1 MEIQP
6 SLKTVL
12 KRLRLSGIMLTLID
26 RCAYAQKAKLS
37 PTEFLELVLQDEIDR
52 RDQVGL
58 DLRLRRAQFE
68 EEQTFE
74 GFDWDAPVTFDR
86 DRVRDLFGLGFI
98 DRHEDVIFMGPAGVG
113 KTFLASALGHAACRA
128 NKRVMFLRADKLL
141 AELHQ
146 SRADNS
152 TERVLRSYL
161 GLDLLIIDDFG
172 LRKLTGTGS
181 SDLYEVL
188 VGRHK
193 RASTV
198 VTSNRTVDEWVPLFD
213 DPILAQ
219 SALDRLAHNA
229 HQVVMEGDSYRKRQ
243 GPAGQRQP
251 APKTKPRTRTSK
263 RARRKAVA

>member
-1 MEIQP
+1 MEVQA

-12 KRLRLSGIMLTLID
+12 KRLRLSGLLLTLED
-26 RCAYAQKAKLS
+26 RAAYAKKAALS
-37 PTEFLELVLQDEIDR
+37 FPEFLELTLQDEIDR

-58 DLRLRRAQFE
+58 QLRLGRAQFE

-74 GFDWDAPVTFDR
+74 RFDWDAPITFDR
-86 DRVRDLFGLGFI
+86 DRVRDLFGLGFL
-98 DRHEDVIFMGPAGVG
+98 DRKEDVIFMGPAGVG

-128 NKRVMFLRADKLL
+128 GKRVLFVRADALL
-141 AELHQ
+141 RELLQ

-152 TERVLRSYL
+152 TEKLLRGYL
-161 GLDLLIIDDFG
+161 VLDLLIIDDFA
-172 LRKLTGTGS
+172 LRKLTPTGS

-188 VGRHK
+188 VARHK
-193 RASTV
+193 RASTI

-243 GPAGQRQP
+243 GPAGANKHQP
-251 APKTKPRTRTSK
+251 DKAKKKK
-263 RARRKAVA
+263 RSS